1 MTRGPGHVPQHAHRH
16 VAAEDGA
23 RAHVVRGGGEDGGGV
38 AAEHRVEDGDAV
50 GADDADPAE
59 LLQDADEHDDEEGFV
74 HLGVAPQVPHVVAL
88 ALLVLSGT
96 TVTHESGVVNKQNQ
110 EKCRGECILCG
121 LQLRCGL
128 TPSNERVSAMSND
141 CD

>member
-16 VAAEDGA
+16 VAAEDGGG
-23 RAHVVRGGGEDGGGV
+23 VVRGGGEDGAGV

-110 EKCRGECILCG
+110 EKC
-121 LQLRCGL
+121 
-128 TPSNERVSAMSND
+128 
-141 CD
+141 